1 MKKYFFALIFVLL
14 ILNGCAKET
23 DYSKCSS
30 SYTISCYSTPVG
42 NGVETIKENVPCL
55 IDNDCSIE
63 NMGFY
68 CEPGDPS
75 LLLCANARY
84 YCGEDGYCKGCDCPT
99 RLQRL
104 I

>member
-1 MKKYFFALIFVLL
+1 MLLVLS
-14 ILNGCAKET
+14 GCVKEA

-30 SYTISCYSTPVG
+30 HYTVSCYSTSNTEGGFEV
-42 NGVETIKENVPCL
+42 IKENIACL
-55 IDNDCSIE
+55 NDNDCYIK

-75 LLLCANARY
+75 LLLCTGAKY

-99 RLQRL
+99 
-104 I
+104 